1 MNEICFNNNSCIHLY
16 VSYTMVVLS
25 RLLKCFYQNLAYEVN
40 GTSTTINY
48 FLLQNFTEIRKPDQ
62 SSLKCRTT
70 EF

>member
-1 MNEICFNNNSCIHLY
+1 MHTLICNLHYGSFISFIE
-16 VSYTMVVLS
+16 M
-25 RLLKCFYQNLAYEVN
+25 FYQNLAYEVN